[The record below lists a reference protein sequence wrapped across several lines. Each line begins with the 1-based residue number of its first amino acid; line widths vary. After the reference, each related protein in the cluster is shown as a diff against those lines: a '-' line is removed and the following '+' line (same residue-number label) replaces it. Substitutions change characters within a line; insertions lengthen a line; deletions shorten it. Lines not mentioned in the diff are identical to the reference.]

1 MKQLVLLFFLT
12 VSLFG
17 YDATIEIV
25 KKIEKKPTIAVADST
40 TAAVDTTMK
49 KKFLKLLIGDLK
61 VTTHFEVSDSYLTLP
76 YESNSGVAELGKE
89 GVELLVKTKIEK
101 DPSGKLVIS
110 AKLLNAKNL
119 TPLYEKFY
127 TISKPA
133 RYPFLAHRVAIDIND
148 FTGAPPVNWMKK
160 YVIFARYT
168 KPGKSDIMVSDYTL
182 TFKKKI
188 VTGGLNLFPKWA
200 NDAQDAFYYT
210 SFNGVN
216 PTLYRVNIFT
226 GQKRKIAS
234 SPGMCVCSDVS
245 EDGTKLLVTMA
256 PKDQPDIYLL
266 DLNTGSKKRLT
277 RYKGIDVSGNFVDH
291 GQTLVFISERLGYP
305 NIFAKPMSGGKVEQM
320 VYHGKNNSSCSTFGK
335 YIVYS
340 SREGKSSFG
349 RNTFNLYLIS
359 TQTDYIR
366 KLTTSGKN
374 LFPRFGE
381 DGETILFIKYINGKS
396 ALGVLRLNANKSFLF
411 PLHAG
416 KIQSI
421 DW

>member
-1 MKQLVLLFFLT
+1 MRKLFLLLFLT
-12 VSLFG
+12 LYAFG

-25 KKIEKKPTIAVADST
+25 KKIDKKSHIAVADCT
-40 TAAVDTTMK
+40 TAPVDARMK

-61 VTTHFEVSDSYLTLP
+61 VTTHFKVDDNYATLP
-76 YESNSGVAELGKE
+76 YAGSDGIAALGKE
-89 GVELLVKTKIEK
+89 GVELVVKTRIEK
-101 DPSGKLVIS
+101 DPSGKLIVS
-110 AKLLNAKNL
+110 ARLLNALNM
-119 TPLYEKFY
+119 TQLYEKFY
-127 TISKPA
+127 TISKPS

-148 FTGAPPVNWMKK
+148 FTGAPPVNWMKR

-182 TFKKKI
+182 TFTKKI

-200 NDAQDAFYYT
+200 NDEQDAFYYT
-210 SFNGVN
+210 SFNGAN
-216 PTLYRVNIFT
+216 PILYRVDIYT
-226 GQKRKIAS
+226 GVKKKLAS
-234 SPGMCVCSDVS
+234 SPGMMVCSDVS
-245 EDGTKLLVTMA
+245 KDGNKLLVTMA
-256 PKDQPDIYLL
+256 PNDQPDIYLL
-266 DLNTGSKKRLT
+266 NLATGSKKRIT
-277 RYKGIDVSGNFVDH
+277 RYKGIDVSGNFVDND
-291 GQTLVFISERLGYP
+291 QNIVFISERLGYP
-305 NIFAKPMSGGKVEQM
+305 NIFAKPINGGRVEQM

-340 SREGKSSFG
+340 SREGQNSFG

-411 PLHAG
+411 PLRAG
-416 KIQSI
+416 RIQSI

>member
-1 MKQLVLLFFLT
+1 MKQLFIFLLL
-12 VSLFG
+12 SLQLIA

-25 KKIEKKPTIAVADST
+25 KQIDKKPHITVADST
-40 TAAVDTTMK
+40 TANVDANIK

-61 VTTHFEVSDSYLTLP
+61 VTTHFVVSDSYATLP
-76 YESNSGVAELGKE
+76 YDDKGSVAKLAKKGTEL
-89 GVELLVKTKIEK
+89 VVKTKVERE
-101 DPSGKLVIS
+101 PSGKLLVT
-110 AKLLNAKNL
+110 AKLINAQNL

-127 TISKPA
+127 TIDKPE

-200 NDAQDAFYYT
+200 NKAQDAFFYT
-210 SFNGVN
+210 SFNGRN
-216 PTLYRVNIFT
+216 PTLYRVDIYT
-226 GQKRKIAS
+226 GVKRKIAS
-234 SPGMCVCSDVS
+234 SPGMMVCSDVS
-245 EDGTKLLVTMA
+245 EDGNKLLVTMA
-256 PKDQPDIYLL
+256 PNDQPDIYLL
-266 DLNTGSKKRLT
+266 DLATGQKKRIT

-291 GQTLVFISERLGYP
+291 DQNVVFISERLGYP
-305 NIFAKPMSGGKVEQM
+305 NIFAKPLHGGNVQQM
-320 VYHGKNNSSCSTFGK
+320 VYHGKNNSSCTTFGK

-340 SREGKSSFG
+340 SREKISSFG
-349 RNTFNLYLIS
+349 SSTFNLYLIS

-381 DGETILFIKYINGKS
+381 DGETILFIKHINGRS

-411 PLHAG
+411 PLRAG